1 MGSSQSTRFSRLSLD
16 DNQTPK
22 NTRERL
28 ISLFRRSN
36 LAAGAVHVLLAAFVL
51 VEVIRRPWD
60 VPFSV
65 AYSKWT
71 ETVENARCG
80 EGNNT
85 CTISLEQ
92 RDAGVFNIGLLV
104 PLFSIVSGL
113 HHLIAFGMMKIS
125 DKYITDVEE
134 TGGNLY
140 RAIDYALSSS
150 LMIVVVSVL
159 FRSPSDPTVLLLVA
173 GVQVLICFMG
183 YAIEV
188 LKTIDANSAIPRYL
202 FGVSIFVYALLWTAL
217 LVPFALAVS
226 NAPAPVSVFIGFMI
240 LVFSLFPIIFLVS
253 WRYTGDRLIRRE
265 LLYTAASFVSKIP
278 LLVLFYTGVV
288 MRSGSVQFEGLDLNT
303 DGDALSDG
311 ELYGVFGGTVLASI
325 VFGSIVMVKARR
337 IEAGK

>member
-1 MGSSQSTRFSRLSLD
+1 LPSGD
-16 DNQTPK
+16 EQTPK
-22 NTRERL
+22 NDRERL

-36 LAAGAVHVLLAAFVL
+36 LAAGAVHVVLAVFVL
-51 VEVIRRPWD
+51 IEVIRRPWD

-71 ETVENARCG
+71 ETVESSRCG

-104 PLFSIVSGL
+104 PFFSIVSGL
-113 HHLIAFGMMKIS
+113 HHLIAFVKLRKS
-125 DKYITDVEE
+125 DGYITAVET

-140 RAIDYALSSS
+140 RAIDYAISSS

-183 YAIEV
+183 YAIEA
-188 LKTIDANSAIPRYL
+188 LKATDANSAIPRYL
-202 FGVSIFVYALLWTAL
+202 FWVSIFVYALLWTAL

-240 LVFSLFPIIFLVS
+240 LVFSAFPIIFLVS

-265 LLYTAASFVSKIP
+265 LLYTAASFISKIP
-278 LLVLFYTGVV
+278 LLVLFYTGIV

-303 DGDALSDG
+303 DGDALSDS

-325 VFGSIVMVKARR
+325 AFGSVILLKAHR